1 MITVL
6 TKIPHSEVYNTG
18 WQVYIRGNGFLHMVF
33 GALVTYHAVYC
44 YANTEC
50 IFDTDVTQKMP
61 RERVKE
67 SRFLTTDQHILG
79 YTVSFTDDI

>member
-50 IFDTDVTQKMP
+50 IFDTDVT
-61 RERVKE
+61 
-67 SRFLTTDQHILG
+67 
-79 YTVSFTDDI
+79 